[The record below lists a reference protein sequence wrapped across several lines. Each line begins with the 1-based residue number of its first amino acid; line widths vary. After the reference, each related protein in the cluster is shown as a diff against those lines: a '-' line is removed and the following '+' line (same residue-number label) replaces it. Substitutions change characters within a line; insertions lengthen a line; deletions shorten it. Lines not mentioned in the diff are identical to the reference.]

1 VPSGTGSKQ
10 HATGNLNPLSVD
22 TVILASEQR
31 HNHGPE
37 VIGQRSAPR
46 KLALGAGYEIVN
58 IVVSGDDAFR
68 RVG

>member
-46 KLALGAGYEIVN
+46 NLGAGYEIVN